1 MKTTK
6 IMKQQPI
13 AKPNPMKP
21 TTMKLTLLLSA
32 ALGASLA
39 NGHAAAMLPIA
50 ATGWNQDVVIGSGDT
65 IAGRTATM
73 DGGNLGFTWYGVG
86 FNAAAPTTGLPT
98 GLTTSEDTPTDLS
111 FQLQPFG
118 TLAGGNVN
126 NAIFQGGTLTMTTPM
141 PYIRLALIGST
152 GGGSS
157 NMTVTVNYSSGPA
170 QVFGFN
176 NAGVARDWFGGAPTA
191 FTAAGRIRVDDEVF
205 NAVGSGEPRLYQ
217 SVFTLNNNVG
227 NVTSV
232 VITATGNNAVMAIS
246 GEAIPEVSSFA
257 LLGFSAIGFA
267 LRRRR

>member
-1 MKTTK
+1 
-6 IMKQQPI
+6 
-13 AKPNPMKP
+13 
-21 TTMKLTLLLSA
+21 
-32 ALGASLA
+32 
-39 NGHAAAMLPIA
+39 MLPIA

-86 FNAAAPTTGLPT
+86 FNTGASTTGLPT
-98 GLTTSEDTPTDLS
+98 GLTTSEATPTDLS

-118 TLAGGNVN
+118 TTAGGNVN
-126 NAIFQGGTLTMTTPM
+126 NAIFQGGTLTMSTPM

-157 NMTVTVNYSSGPA
+157 NMTVTVNYSSGPT
-170 QVFGFN
+170 QFFSSFN
-176 NAGVARDWFGGAPTA
+176 NGAAADWFDQGSTATTANGRVNVATGA
-191 FTAAGRIRVDDEVF
+191 F
-205 NAVGSGEPRLYQ
+205 NAVNTGNPRLYQ

-246 GEAIPEVSSFA
+246 GEAIPEVSSIA
-257 LLGFSAIGFA
+257 LLGLSAIGFA